1 MISLLPEESATLTSP
16 KGKTALRHPSPPQA
30 AKEQGDY
37 LGRPAPLL
45 PILGAEGRSGQ
56 QADIDEAA
64 AGCGEICP
72 TTNTLLPMRPKEGAL
87 VPWAKLGLPSDL

>member
-64 AGCGEICP
+64 AGCGGNLSHNKYPFANATQGGCP
-72 TTNTLLPMRPKEGAL
+72 CP
-87 VPWAKLGLPSDL
+87 LGQTWSPQ